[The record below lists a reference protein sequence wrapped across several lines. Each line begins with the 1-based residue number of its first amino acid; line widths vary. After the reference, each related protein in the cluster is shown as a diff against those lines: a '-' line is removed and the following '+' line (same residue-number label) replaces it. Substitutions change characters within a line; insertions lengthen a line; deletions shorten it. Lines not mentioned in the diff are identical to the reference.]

1 MIISRIVLHRPVG
14 LLRILTDVGPE
25 GHCTGITSTESDL
38 DGVSPILLNA
48 NPLDRERTWWAL
60 KELDG
65 GLSPGLRAGID
76 VALWDLSAK
85 ISGRSLFRHINGFRD
100 RVPVCQVATEGAT
113 AQDIVREAKE
123 AQYAGF
129 KAYRFSAF
137 FDEASLIHL
146 VSEVRAA
153 VGPDF
158 PLMLDGRTRCMI
170 DEAIRIG
177 KALDDADYFCFD
189 RPRPDNDHAGGRQV
203 ACEIDTPTNSGVS
216 SPMEAAQVMASQS
229 ADHIRTS
236 VHRAGGFT
244 DALKSTRCAEAF
256 GAFCHLDGFGI
267 GGGFAHLHLA
277 AACRNTPFIE
287 VTGNETASPIV
298 RNPLQV
304 RDGFIQVPDAP
315 GLGMDLDLDAVVEST
330 LERIET

>member
-1 MIISRIVLHRPVG
+1 
-14 LLRILTDVGPE
+14 
-25 GHCTGITSTESDL
+25 
-38 DGVSPILLNA
+38 
-48 NPLDRERTWWAL
+48 
-60 KELDG
+60 
-65 GLSPGLRAGID
+65 
-76 VALWDLSAK
+76 
-85 ISGRSLFRHINGFRD
+85 
-100 RVPVCQVATEGAT
+100 
-113 AQDIVREAKE
+113 
-123 AQYAGF
+123 
-129 KAYRFSAF
+129 
-137 FDEASLIHL
+137 
-146 VSEVRAA
+146 
-153 VGPDF
+153 
-158 PLMLDGRTRCMI
+158 
-170 DEAIRIG
+170 
-177 KALDDADYFCFD
+177 
-189 RPRPDNDHAGGRQV
+189 
-203 ACEIDTPTNSGVS
+203 
-216 SPMEAAQVMASQS
+216 MEAAQVMASQS

-267 GGGFAHLHLA
+267 CDGFAHLHLA